1 MCIIDIAQVSLGVCY
16 ACDNLRTRAA
26 LRHRFSPLDA
36 REPSCGNEP
45 DAGALARDA
54 ALACFTPPPPSPPP
68 SSVPSAMR
76 VHLVSSMAYDG
87 ALGFWPQIPR
97 EIPDLNATEQAGDVC
112 RNSDGGVVVNGL
124 LHAIAL
130 KGSCRKGDTRTT
142 FTFKNMEAP
151 AVGRCLGKY
160 YSTEEVSQCQSV
172 RDPTCCLSIEDVES
186 HV

>member
-1 MCIIDIAQVSLGVCY
+1 
-16 ACDNLRTRAA
+16 
-26 LRHRFSPLDA
+26 
-36 REPSCGNEP
+36 
-45 DAGALARDA
+45 
-54 ALACFTPPPPSPPP
+54 
-68 SSVPSAMR
+68 
-76 VHLVSSMAYDG
+76 MAYDG

-112 RNSDGGVVVNGL
+112 PNSDGGVVVNGL

-160 YSTEEVSQCQSV
+160 YSTEEVSI
-172 RDPTCCLSIEDVES
+172 PS
-186 HV
+186 HKLPWI